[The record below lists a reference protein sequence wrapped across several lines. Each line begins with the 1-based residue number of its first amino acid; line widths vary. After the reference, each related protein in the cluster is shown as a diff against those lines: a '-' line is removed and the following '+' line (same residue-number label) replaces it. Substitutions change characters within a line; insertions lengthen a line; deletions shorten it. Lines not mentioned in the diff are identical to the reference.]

1 VDEVVSDRARLAAAG
16 TSRTSDAMERLG
28 LPRTVI
34 TGFQCSTTEG
44 DAVVGS
50 ALTIRQVPKHSPSQA
65 SERLVRHGEIS
76 AQLAQKGDFVVVDAG
91 GRVDIAGWGENH
103 SARCHARGVSGVLVN
118 GSTRD
123 IAGIRKLGF
132 PVFHLG
138 TSPVASRWDQETA
151 ELNGVVVV
159 AGVQIKPGDIL
170 VADEDGLIVIA
181 PELLPQIIQEI
192 AR

>member
-1 VDEVVSDRARLAAAG
+1 
-16 TSRTSDAMERLG
+16 M
-28 LPRTVI
+28 
-34 TGFQCSTTEG
+34 TGFQCSAAG
-44 DAVVGS
+44 SGAVVGT
-50 ALTIRQVPKHSPSQA
+50 ALTVRQVPKHYPSKPGD
-65 SERLVRHGEIS
+65 RLVRHGEIG
-76 AQLAQKGDFVVVDAG
+76 AELAQKGDFVVVDAG

-123 IAGIRKLGF
+123 IAGIRRLGL

-151 ELNGVVVV
+151 EMNGVVVV
-159 AGVQIKPGDIL
+159 AGVQIRPGDVI

-181 PELLPQIIQEI
+181 PGLLPQIIEELSL
-192 AR
+192 